1 MTAPWEEKEDQQLA
15 QTLKKAKRRSM
26 FRSISISFIV
36 SIVTLIVVFFG
47 AAQLVERQSRE
58 AHFSEQLYMSISSPN
73 EYESG
78 FKDNR
83 GFLSGV
89 LEINTY
95 KIIENVPIPWQ
106 EKWFNYNEWWFPF
119 ATGAYGGI
127 SNLTVK
133 GSGYQENEELEY
145 HRQYNPYN
153 GQKEMAYY
161 VPDVDYNG
169 KILNDLPA
177 ITQMGNEKLAELAL
191 SFNKDYSFDEVKN
204 MLPAGIKPVWY
215 WVDTYDDPKGFD
227 SEPHKDGVG
236 KLIYPRPLS
245 SSFGVYGFRIRPD
258 TDQVEPK
265 DFIGAI
271 QYGLERKD
279 NYYSEY
285 KRISKYLS
293 PDNSEPKAENI
304 RILGVV
310 VTGTPASLSSLNGQ
324 TYIRGAALGA
334 VVDKY

>member
-36 SIVTLIVVFFG
+36 SIVILIAIFFT
-47 AAQLVERQSRE
+47 AAQIVDRRSSETL
-58 AHFSEQLYMSISSPN
+58 FSEWRYMSITSPN

-78 FKDNR
+78 YKDNR

-95 KIIENVPIPWQ
+95 KIIENVPIPWK

-133 GSGYQENEELEY
+133 GPDNESDQLGYY
-145 HRQYNPYN
+145 RGYNPYN

-161 VPDVDYNG
+161 VPGVDYNG
-169 KILNDLPA
+169 KILNDLPVIA
-177 ITQMGNEKLAELAL
+177 QMGDEKLAELAL
-191 SFNKDYSFDEVKN
+191 SFNKDYSFAEVKAL
-204 MLPAGIKPVWY
+204 LPAGIKPVWY
-215 WVDTYDDPKGFD
+215 WVDTYDDRKGFNF
-227 SEPHKDGVG
+227 EPQKGGDG
-236 KLIYPRPLS
+236 KLMYPTPMS
-245 SSFGVYGFRIRPD
+245 SPFGVYGFGVRPD
-258 TDQVEPK
+258 WDQVEPK
-265 DFIGAI
+265 DFIDTI
-271 QYGLERKD
+271 QYGIQRKD

-293 PDNSEPKAENI
+293 QDNSEPKAENV